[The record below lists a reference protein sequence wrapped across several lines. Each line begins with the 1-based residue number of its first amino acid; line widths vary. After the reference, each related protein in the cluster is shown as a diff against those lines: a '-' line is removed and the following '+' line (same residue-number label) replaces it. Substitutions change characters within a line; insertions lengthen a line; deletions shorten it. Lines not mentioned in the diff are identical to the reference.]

1 MKLQGSWNRRVW
13 AILALVTLAVLG
25 LAGVILASNQDD
37 DTVFPT
43 AVEDVSSTT
52 VALGPGFAL
61 QGQLADE
68 EDGTPL
74 NGPCDLRFGLFDMA
88 DGGSKLGEVQRDNV
102 SVVRG
107 IFAVNLDFDPRHFSG
122 EGRWLQIDVRCPA
135 GGGDFLPAEDR
146 HELAA
151 VPYALGLRPGARII
165 GSVPSGPSVDAGLKV
180 FNSSTTYPI
189 GLYGIVNVPTG
200 PAIGVAGNNSSPA
213 GHAVYGYS
221 SPTGTGVRGE
231 AIAGAGVWG
240 SSVDWVGAY
249 GYSAKSIGVM
259 GESPNG
265 GGVFGK
271 STKWRGVTGE
281 SVDEHGVYGTSTNG
295 AGVAGVSQNWAG
307 VRGVSN
313 SPTNGAV
320 SAQNNGSGPG
330 IYATSQSGPA
340 AVFAGTTR
348 TEVLQITGGSDLA
361 ERFQVSDGAT
371 AEPGTVMVIDP
382 DNPGHLMISTAAY
395 DRKVAGVISGAGDV
409 ATGLVLHQ
417 EGVLE
422 GDAVVAIGGRVYV
435 KAEAI
440 SGPIM
445 PGDLLTTSDMA
456 GYAMAVTDFD
466 QAHGAIIGKAMTALD
481 SGTGL
486 VLVLVN
492 LQ

>member
-1 MKLQGSWNRRVW
+1 MKQQVSWNRRVW
-13 AILALVTLAVLG
+13 PIMALVAVTLLA
-25 LAGVILASNQDD
+25 LAGVILASNQAD
-37 DTVFPT
+37 DTPFPT
-43 AVEDVSSTT
+43 GVGGSSSTAA
-52 VALGPGFAL
+52 ALGPGLAF
-61 QGQLADE
+61 QGQLADDVTGVPL
-68 EDGTPL
+68 DGI
-74 NGPCDLRFGLFDMA
+74 CDLRFGLYDA
-88 DGGSKLGEVQRDNV
+88 ATGGTKLGEVQRDNV
-102 SVVRG
+102 EVVNG
-107 IFAVNLDFDPRHFSG
+107 IFAVNLDFDPKHFSG
-122 EGRWLQIDVRCPA
+122 EGRWVHMEVRCPA
-135 GGGDFLPAEDR
+135 GAGEFKPARSR

-151 VPYALGLRPGARII
+151 MPYALGLRPGARVI
-165 GSVPSGPSVDAGLKV
+165 GPVASGPSVEAGIKV
-180 FNSSTTYPI
+180 YNSSPTYPI
-189 GLYGIVNVPTG
+189 GLYGIVTAATG
-200 PAIGVAGNNSSPA
+200 PAIGVAGNNSSA
-213 GHAVYGYS
+213 NGFAVYGYS
-221 SPTGTGVRGE
+221 SPAGTGVRGE
-231 AIAGAGVWG
+231 ATKGAGVWG

-249 GYSAKSIGVM
+249 GYSAKAIGVM

-271 STKWRGVTGE
+271 STQWRGVSGE
-281 SVDEHGVYGTSTNG
+281 SVNEHGVFGQSTNG
-295 AGVAGVSQNWAG
+295 AGVA
-307 VRGVSN
+307 GVSN

-320 SAQNNGSGPG
+320 SARNNGSGPG
-330 IYATSQSGPA
+330 IYAVSVSGPA

-440 SGPIM
+440 SGPIL

-466 QAHGAIIGKAMTALD
+466 QAHGAIIGKAMTGLD

>member
-1 MKLQGSWNRRVW
+1 MKQRVSWNRKVW
-13 AILALVTLAVLG
+13 PILVLVVVAVLG
-25 LAGVILASNQDD
+25 LAGVILAGNQDNANLSL
-37 DTVFPT
+37 
-43 AVEDVSSTT
+43 AVQDGLSPAA
-52 VALGPGFAL
+52 VALGPGFAF

-68 EDGTPL
+68 DSGAPL
-74 NGPCDLRFGLFDMA
+74 AGPCDLRFGLYDA
-88 DGGSKLGEVQRDNV
+88 ATGGSKLGEVQRDNV
-102 SVVRG
+102 EVVNG
-107 IFAVNLDFDPRHFSG
+107 IFAVNLNFDPTLFSG
-122 EGRWLQIDVRCPA
+122 DGRWLHMEVRCPA
-135 GGGDFLPAEDR
+135 GGGDFKPARSR

-151 VPYALGLRPGARII
+151 MPYALGLRPGARVV
-165 GSVPSGPSVDAGLKV
+165 GSVPSGPSVDAGIKV
-180 FNSSTTYPI
+180 FNSSTSYPI
-189 GLYGIVNVPTG
+189 GLYGIVNAPTG
-200 PAIGVAGNNSSPA
+200 PAIGVAGNNSSPN
-213 GHAVYGYS
+213 GFAVYGYS
-221 SPTGTGVRGE
+221 SPQGTGVRGE
-231 AIAGAGVWG
+231 ATKGAGVWG
-240 SSVDWVGAY
+240 SSVDWVGSY

-265 GGVFGK
+265 GGVYGK

-281 SVDEHGVYGTSTNG
+281 SVDEHGVFGTSTNG
-295 AGVAGVSQNWAG
+295 AGVAGISQNWVG
-307 VRGVSN
+307 VRGVTGS
-313 SPTNGAV
+313 STPAI
-320 SAQNNGSGPG
+320 SAQNTGNGPG
-330 IYATSQSGPA
+330 IYATSAGGPA
-340 AVFAGTTR
+340 AVFAGIAR

-435 KAEAI
+435 KAEAL
-440 SGPIM
+440 SGPIL

-456 GYAMAVTDFD
+456 GYAMAVTDYD
-466 QAHGAIIGKAMTALD
+466 EAHGAIIGKAMSGLD